1 MIALFLGKPL
11 KHHDRLVV
19 NCGSAKMTLT
29 VKKEEERTI
38 SKGGNTSLL
47 YLPKEYFTPGEKV
60 NSQLEID
67 PDGNLKMIL
76 TKRLFNFTCDTI
88 KTLLDNATVE
98 YDRTVAGTKIF
109 SATQG
114 NITLNC
120 TKSTRD
126 LEPAYVTLSKRYTE
140 ITSVKEYQK
149 LTQFLKELTS
159 KQFDAYIEP
168 EGDLD
173 SINIYKNP
181 QRYKL
186 KNEHEAIDALNQTG
200 RKISFSLT
208 IRFNSK
214 KDSIDQIRSAL
225 RLLAP

>member
-1 MIALFLGKPL
+1 VSRGRVKL
-11 KHHDRLVV
+11 
-19 NCGSAKMTLT
+19 TLT
-29 VKKEEERTI
+29 VKEEQERTI

-67 PDGNLKMIL
+67 SDGNLKMVL
-76 TKRLFNFTCDTI
+76 TKKLFNFTCDNI
-88 KTLLDNATVE
+88 NTLIGTKFNVE
-98 YDRTVAGTKIF
+98 FDKIIAGTRIF
-109 SATQG
+109 SATQDSL
-114 NITLNC
+114 TLNC

-126 LEPAYVTLSKRYTE
+126 LEPTNVT
-140 ITSVKEYQK
+140 V
-149 LTQFLKELTS
+149 S
-159 KQFDAYIEP
+159 KQFNKIHSPDDYLKLKDLVKKLAKKDFEAYIEP

-186 KNEHEAIDALNQTG
+186 KDESEAIEALNATG
-200 RKISFSLT
+200 KKIGFSLI

-214 KDSIDQIRSAL
+214 RNTADQIKDAL
-225 RLLAP
+225 KELAT